1 MKVEQQAL
9 GADECETLFIFAI
22 MKVIALESFAQL
34 AAIYAIENLRS
45 PRLFIP
51 SCGQNVRNINDRQKF
66 LL

>member
-34 AAIYAIENLRS
+34 AAIYAIENLR
-45 PRLFIP
+45 
-51 SCGQNVRNINDRQKF
+51 
-66 LL
+66 